1 MTAFD
6 VLAMIFV
13 LPFGVLF
20 LAGGLAISLSDWEK
34 RPGGTS
40 AATSA
45 PEPRRA

>member
-20 LAGGLAISLSDWEK
+20 LAGGLALSLSDDWQK
-34 RPGGTS
+34 R
-40 AATSA
+40 ATA
-45 PEPRRA
+45 DTGRHHQRA

>member
-34 RPGGTS
+34 RP
-40 AATSA
+40 A
-45 PEPRRA
+45 RNDRHHQRA